1 MQRLMVSHKEENMK
15 KKNKFI
21 IFAVLILAV
30 ITLNMSMVS
39 TYNDEYKLVLQF
51 GRVVRVIDTPGLS
64 FKIPFIQKTQSIPN
78 YEMIYDLVPS
88 EVNTKDKKV
97 MVTDSFALWSVNDPL
112 KYLSRLGANK
122 ANAESRISVVVYN
135 AVKNVLSS
143 TEQADVIS
151 GRDGKLAQMITE
163 KIGDSLE
170 SYGIHVKKVE
180 TKLLDLP
187 DSNKEAVYQRMISER
202 QNIAAGYIADGQY
215 ESSVIKNT
223 TDKDV
228 SVILSEA
235 NAKAE
240 KIKAEGEAEYMRILS
255 EAYND
260 ESKAEYYNYLRSLD
274 AIKASLKGSNKTII
288 LNQDSEM
295 AKILQGN

>member
-1 MQRLMVSHKEENMK
+1 MK
-15 KKNKFI
+15 KTVRMIGTGMILF
-21 IFAVLILAV
+21 FLVVLL
-30 ITLNMSMVS
+30 SQCMVS

-64 FKIPFIQKTQSIPN
+64 FKLPFIQTTQSIPN

-97 MVTDSFALWSVNDPL
+97 MVTDSFALWTVTDPL

-135 AVKNVLSS
+135 AVKNVISS
-143 TEQADVIS
+143 TDQADVIS
-151 GRDGKLAQMITE
+151 GRDGKLAEMITE
-163 KIGDSLE
+163 RIGNSLD
-170 SYGIHVKKVE
+170 SYGIQVKKVE

-215 ESSVIKNT
+215 QSNLIKNT
-223 TDKDV
+223 TDKEV

-235 NAKAE
+235 HAKAE

-260 ESKAEYYNYLRSLD
+260 EDKADYYNYLRSLD
-274 AIKASLKGSNKTII
+274 ALKASLKGENKTII
-288 LNQDSEM
+288 LNGDSEL
-295 AKILQGN
+295 ARILQGN

>member
-1 MQRLMVSHKEENMK
+1 M
-15 KKNKFI
+15 KNKGKI
-21 IFAVLILAV
+21 TALIVLVLAV
-30 ITLNMSMVS
+30 VIFNLSMVS

-51 GRVVRVIDTPGLS
+51 GKVVRVIDTPGLS
-64 FKIPFIQKTQSIPN
+64 FKIPFMQTTQSIPN

-97 MVTDSFALWSVNDPL
+97 MVTDSFALWSVTDPL

-135 AVKNVLSS
+135 AVKNVISS

-151 GRDGKLAQMITE
+151 GRDGKLAQMITD

-170 SYGIHVKKVE
+170 SYGISVKKVE

-215 ESSVIKNT
+215 QSSVIKNT

-235 NAKAE
+235 DAKAE
-240 KIKAEGEAEYMRILS
+240 KVKAEGEAEYMSILS
-255 EAYND
+255 QAYND
-260 ESKAEYYNYLRSLD
+260 AGKADYYNYLRSLD
-274 AIKASLKGSNKTII
+274 ALKASLKGSNKTII
-288 LNQDSEM
+288 LNENSEL
-295 AKILQGN
+295 ARILQGN